1 MDWILLG
8 IEPTKDKK
16 AITSAYRQKLRQT
29 NPEDKP
35 EEFKALRTAYE
46 QALIYA
52 DQEDSQ
58 PVRDE
63 SPVGLWMEDVE
74 ALYQD
79 YAARIVPQ
87 NWAELLNRDVCVGI
101 DTRPAAEEALL
112 RFLLEH
118 FMLPRQVWQELDRV
132 FSFSQRVEELY
143 EIWPRDFIDHAV
155 LAGIRMDQP
164 LTFNLY
170 IPGKNG
176 ADCDAYRNLYYQAN
190 RMPLQEIGPILEQMD
205 ALSERHPYGEAMR
218 SRYLIVTGQESEGR
232 EGFRKLAEEYP
243 DDAVLATAWAE
254 FCLEEGNF
262 PEAKAIAVHIL
273 ELFPKYIHAKV
284 VAAKA
289 LAALENYHE
298 AKDYA
303 YEIIRSSTENPG
315 LMEHMNQQLTE
326 WNEKL
331 ILQRQA
337 RHAESPEDSDN
348 AIELAWCYAQNER
361 VEEAAALAKTIDPEC
376 PEQFEYHNLMGKLA
390 HNNENYPEAL
400 EHFRAVEEVL
410 RNLTDDGTDKTRKQ
424 LARLPEMIQLQGNCL
439 MQLDRPEEAKLKFQQ
454 ALELAPDD
462 SDILMTMGK
471 ILFKAGEYEACVAMF
486 RRLLRLEPGAW
497 VAELLMAMC
506 LYRTHQDREAFESV
520 NRAMMIQS
528 NDLSLYVLKMQI
540 LIRNG
545 IYDGVYEI
553 LDYLKENNAPEDLTT
568 DFIRAELTELD
579 KKDTAAALKQY
590 QAIQEKVEAGG
601 DLLLAPELYLHLAS
615 LNGNQLDLR
624 QESSRN
630 AVLELVDK
638 GLTHNAQ
645 DTDLL
650 DYKAWV
656 LKQAG
661 LLDEAISMYRALAE
675 KNPGSVAA
683 LRGLADLYYDD
694 LSRYAGEAL
703 TYYEKLL
710 QTQKTAELYF
720 YAATCKRHM
729 GDLEGARRYY
739 LKELEMD
746 PEDIDGFRG
755 LAFLCE
761 HQGSYDESLKLLDQA
776 LSIMA
781 EYDRQYDWMV
791 EHKAKILRRLGRF
804 EEALA
809 FADEAAERHHFAGA
823 MQLKFDICCQF
834 GLWDRAKQVLNQW
847 KLINR
852 NDPDLMAATGR
863 FWLLNNKPFKAAI
876 AMGPAKHKLPF
887 EQIQNFRLQLND
899 LECNHK
905 RQIQIWTRR
914 VRENPKDDHALTNLA
929 HAYWHIGDRQAAMG
943 AAGKALVL
951 LDEMLTQNLTN
962 EALFRSRRC
971 LVLALLGRTE
981 EATAELARTRSLPLC
996 DFCEYGS
1003 CKDAD
1008 IYEAAI
1014 QEILGNRDQAM
1025 KLYTAG
1031 RANWPDDV
1039 DFVAGEIR
1047 LKKKGR
1053 K

>member
-52 DQEDSQ
+52 DQEDSES
-58 PVRDE
+58 VRDE

-79 YAARIVPQ
+79 YAARIEPK
-87 NWAELLNRDVCVGI
+87 NWAELLKWDVCVGI
-101 DTRPAAEEALL
+101 DTRPVAEEALL
-112 RFLLEH
+112 RFLMEH
-118 FMLPRQVWQELDRV
+118 YMLPRSVWEELDRV
-132 FSFSQRVEELY
+132 FGFSQRVEELY
-143 EIWPRDFIDHAV
+143 ETWPRDFIDHAV

-164 LTFNLY
+164 LTFDLY

-176 ADCDAYRNLYYQAN
+176 ADCDTYRNLYYQAN
-190 RMPLQEIGPILEQMD
+190 RMPLKEIGPILEQMD
-205 ALSERHPYGEAMR
+205 ALSEHHPYGEAMR
-218 SRYLIVTGQESEGR
+218 NRYLLVTGHESEGR

-254 FCLEEGNF
+254 LCLDEGNI
-262 PEAKAIAVHIL
+262 PEAKAIADHIL
-273 ELFPKYIHAKV
+273 ELYPRYIHAKV
-284 VAAKA
+284 VVAKA
-289 LAALENYHE
+289 LAAQEQYHE

-303 YEIIRSSTENPG
+303 YDIIQSSTENPG
-315 LMEHMNQQLTE
+315 LMEHMNEQLMQ

-331 ILQRQA
+331 ILQREA
-337 RHAESPEDSDN
+337 RYEECPEDSDN

-361 VEEAAALAKTIDPEC
+361 VEEAAVLANEIDPEC
-376 PEQFEYHNLMGKLA
+376 PEQFDYHNLMGKLA
-390 HNNENYPEAL
+390 HNGKNYAEAL
-400 EHFRAVEEVL
+400 EHFRVVEEVI
-410 RNLTDDGTDKTRKQ
+410 RNLPDDGTDKTRKR
-424 LARLPEMIQLQGNCL
+424 LARLPEMIQIQGNCL
-439 MQLDRPEEAKLKFQQ
+439 MQLDRPDEAKVKFQQ
-454 ALELAPDD
+454 ALEIAPDEPEV
-462 SDILMTMGK
+462 LLTMGK
-471 ILFKAGEYEACVAMF
+471 ILFKAGEYEACVEMF
-486 RRLLRLEPGAW
+486 RRLIRIEPGAW

-506 LYRTHQDREAFESV
+506 LYRMHQDREAFEAV

-545 IYDGVYEI
+545 IYDGAYEI
-553 LDYLKENNAPEDLTT
+553 LDYLKENNAPEDITT
-568 DFIRAELTELD
+568 DFIRAELTELE
-579 KKDTAAALKQY
+579 KKDVAGALKQY
-590 QAIQEKVEAGG
+590 KVIQEKVEAGT
-601 DLLLAPELYLHLAS
+601 DLILAPELYHHLAIIT
-615 LNGNQLDLR
+615 GNQLNLHE
-624 QESSRN
+624 ESNRN
-630 AVLELVDK
+630 TVLELVDK
-638 GLTHNAQ
+638 GLSHNAQ
-645 DTDLL
+645 DQDLL

-661 LLDEAISMYRALAE
+661 LLDEAISMYRAMVE
-675 KNPGSVAA
+675 KNPYSVAA
-683 LRGLADLYYDD
+683 LRGLADLYYDN
-694 LSRYAGEAL
+694 LNRYAGEAL
-703 TYYEKLL
+703 TYYEMLL

-761 HQGSYDESLKLLDQA
+761 QQGNYDESLSLLDQA
-776 LSIMA
+776 LAIMV

-791 EHKAKILRRLGRF
+791 EHKAKVLRRLGRF
-804 EEALA
+804 EEALS
-809 FADEAAERHHFAGA
+809 FAAEAANRHHFTGSL
-823 MQLKFDICCQF
+823 QLQFDICCQF
-834 GLWDRAKQVLNQW
+834 GLWDRAKQVLDQW
-847 KLINR
+847 KRVNR

-876 AMGPAKHKLPF
+876 AMGPAKHKLPY
-887 EQIQNFRLQLND
+887 EQIQDFRLQLND
-899 LECNHK
+899 LERNHQ

-914 VRENPKDDHALTNLA
+914 VQENPQDDHALTSLA
-929 HAYWHIGDRQAAMG
+929 HAYWHVGDRQAAMG
-943 AAGKALVL
+943 AAGKALKL
-951 LDEMLTQNLTN
+951 LDEILTRNLTD
-962 EALFRSRRC
+962 EPLYRSRRC
-971 LVLALLGRTE
+971 LVLAILGRTE
-981 EATAELARTRSLPLC
+981 EATAELTNTRRLPLC

-1014 QEILGNRDQAM
+1014 QEILGNRNQA
-1025 KLYTAG
+1025 KRLYTAG
-1031 RANWPDDV
+1031 RTNWPDDL
-1039 DFVAGEIR
+1039 DFIAAEIR